1 MHPNSEFLNTKETT
15 VQNEVKTVEVS
26 KLKDYLQ
33 LTKVRLSVSVV
44 FSAAAGYVL
53 GAPTFSLPILIL
65 LVIGGILVVG
75 ASNGFNQIIEREQD
89 AKMDRTKDRPIPA
102 GRMGIAEALIAST
115 LMALVGLGMLFAINP
130 LSAAFGAASIVL
142 YTLAYTPM
150 KAMSPWAVFVGA
162 IPGAIPFMLG
172 WVAATNDFGIEPG
185 TLFAIQFIWQ
195 FPHFWAI
202 GWLMHDDYAKAGY
215 NLLPSGK
222 RDKNT
227 GIQIVMYSFYLILV
241 SIVPAFGITG
251 SLTLSVYG
259 AIIIGLLGFYM
270 FSKAY
275 KLYKEQSMPAAK
287 KLLMTSIM
295 YLTLVQLVYII
306 DKFI

>member
-1 MHPNSEFLNTKETT
+1 MNTKDTT
-15 VQNEVKTVEVS
+15 VQNEVKAIEVS
-26 KLKDYLQ
+26 KVQDYLQ
-33 LTKVRLSVSVV
+33 LTKIRLSVSVV

-53 GAPTFSLPILIL
+53 GAPEFSLPILIL

-89 AKMDRTKDRPIPA
+89 AKMDRTKERPIPA
-102 GRMGIAEALIAST
+102 GRMSVAEALIAST
-115 LMALVGLGMLFAINP
+115 IMALIGLGMLFVINP
-130 LSAAFGAASIVL
+130 LSAAFGGASILL

-150 KAMSPWAVFVGA
+150 KGMTPWAVFVGA

-222 RDKNT
+222 RDKAT
-227 GIQIVMYSFYLILV
+227 ATQTALYAFYVIPI

-251 SLTLSVYG
+251 SLTLSIGG
-259 AIIIGLLGFYM
+259 AIIVGLLGVYM
-270 FSKAY
+270 FSKAI
-275 KLYKEQSMPAAK
+275 KLYKEQSIPAAK

-295 YLTLVQLVYII
+295 YLTLIQLVYIV